1 MKFTVIFSNICC
13 HELRAGEGEN
23 NNELLLRDKTRKVIT
38 ELGTSFVFILKVSS
52 SKCVIALLRRIASLV
67 CSAASPARSHRH
79 EFRYISYFLALE
91 KKKI

>member
-23 NNELLLRDKTRKVIT
+23 INELLLRDKTRKLIT
-38 ELGTSFVFILKVSS
+38 ELGATFVFILKVSS
-52 SKCVIALLRRIASLV
+52 SKCVIALLRRIASLHT
-67 CSAASPARSHRH
+67 CLPARSHRH